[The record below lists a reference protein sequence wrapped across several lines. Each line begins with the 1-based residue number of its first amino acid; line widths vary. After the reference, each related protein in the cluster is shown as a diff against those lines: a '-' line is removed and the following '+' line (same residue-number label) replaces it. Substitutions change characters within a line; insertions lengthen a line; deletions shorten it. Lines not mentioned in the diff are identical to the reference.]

1 MNKPEQEDPVR
12 PHVFDGIQEYDK
24 RMPNWWLWTLY
35 GAIIYSFGYWI
46 YFHTLGNDK
55 DPGGAVMEQISAAQ
69 MVAANSTEAVSDET
83 VWKMSQ
89 DATIVESG
97 KTAYA
102 TTCASCHKP
111 DLTGMI
117 GPNLLDK
124 EWIHG
129 GQPMEVIKMITDGNL
144 TKGMPAWGP
153 VLGKQKVLE
162 VAAFIMSYHK
172 VGDEIVKVSG
182 WVMPIPGAPAA
193 EAAPSTTS
201 SPAP

>member
-1 MNKPEQEDPVR
+1 MNKPNPEDPVR

-24 RMPNWWLWTLY
+24 RMPNWWLFTLY
-35 GAIIYSFGYWI
+35 CGIIYGFGYWI
-46 YFHTLGNDK
+46 YFHALGHGK
-55 DPGGAVMEQISAAQ
+55 DPGLAVKEQISAAQ
-69 MVAANSTEAVSDET
+69 MAAANSAEAVSDET

-89 DATIVESG
+89 DATIVEAG

-129 GQPMEVIKMITDGNL
+129 GQPMEVAKMITDGNL

-162 VAAFIMSYHK
+162 VAAFIMSHHK
-172 VGDEIVKVSG
+172 PGEEIVKVSG
-182 WVMPIPGAPAA
+182 WVMPIPGAAPAT
-193 EAAPSTTS
+193 EAPATTS
-201 SPAP
+201 SPNP